1 MKWLRKLIV
10 ETHWNEVSLEIDIFM
25 TFLEVFK
32 KTAPGVRYYVNCTEE
47 QDADTHKTIAACILK
62 TLRYIKK
69 FDIGAYKTIV
79 HLYKDDIRDVIT
91 VYRQ

>member
-1 MKWLRKLIV
+1 MNWLRKLIV

-32 KTAPGVRYYVNCTEE
+32 CTEE
-47 QDADTHKTIAACILK
+47 QDADTHKTIAAYILK

>member
-32 KTAPGVRYYVNCTEE
+32 CTEE
-47 QDADTHKTIAACILK
+47 QVADTHKTMAAYILR